1 MISLTHP
8 TPYKMVTF
16 IKLEY
21 SLEPLSTDTCLNT
34 DTSLLWIVSI
44 RISLYSKQK
53 IQPTVN
59 MDTLPCFESGMSSSF
74 STVRVRENFSYPLVL
89 LASTIL
95 HLVVLN
101 PRGFVQKVLL
111 ETQEQLII

>member
-1 MISLTHP
+1 
-8 TPYKMVTF
+8 
-16 IKLEY
+16 
-21 SLEPLSTDTCLNT
+21 
-34 DTSLLWIVSI
+34 
-44 RISLYSKQK
+44 
-53 IQPTVN
+53 

-111 ETQEQLII
+111 ETQEQLIINFNVFNHPIILVNYFLFKPEMESS